1 MYTRVGIA
9 VLAIFALGNQP
20 VKPRA
25 RNSFNGFALV
35 DKSGNIK
42 KPVDYRDLY
51 QTLGTYFVLDP
62 KGGNQMHLTYA
73 SPGAADYYRR
83 NKKFADGTVLVKEV
97 FGTDHARMTTGDA
110 HWAMDTKVWFVL
122 IKDSKGRYPIIL
134 CGATAGAGR
143 YLNPMHRTSRSR
155 LTTRRTASAATSLR
169 KPMTGF
175 T

>member
-1 MYTRVGIA
+1 VHRESSLSSA
-9 VLAIFALGNQP
+9 VAFPHDQNCLALQISNN
-20 VKPRA
+20 R
-25 RNSFNGFALV
+25 FALV

-42 KPVDYRDLY
+42 KPADYRDLY

-62 KGGNQMHLTYA
+62 KGGHQMHLTYA

-83 NKKFADGTVLVKEV
+83 NRQFADGTVLVKEV

-134 CGATAGAGR
+134 CGAMAGAGR
-143 YLNPMHRTSRSR
+143 CLNPMHLTSRSR
-155 LTTRRTASAATSLR
+155 LTTRRTASAATSQR
-169 KPMTGF
+169 KPTTGF